1 MDNIKRVALYIR
13 VSTEEQVLHGD
24 SIRTQTEALEQYA
37 KDNGFIVVDKYI
49 DEGYSATNLKRPS
62 LQRMLEDI
70 KENKID
76 LILLTKIDRFSRG
89 VKNFYKIIEILEK
102 HKCDWK
108 TILENYDSSTAAGRL
123 HINIMLSVAENE
135 ASQTSERI
143 KFVFN
148 NKIRRGEV
156 ITGSVSFGYKI
167 VDKHLAIDEEKA
179 EIVRECFNSY
189 EKFTSMIRALQHI
202 NSSFN
207 TNFSY
212 NFVYRILKN
221 NIYTGTYIHNDLVV
235 ENFCDA
241 IISSEQFNIVQKL
254 LLKNTKVYNNK
265 YLNTLGMQY
274 IFSGMVICKCG
285 RKMSGTYSLSRDKII
300 YKYYRCHV
308 SQTSKKCANT
318 KRLSEKKIEAFL
330 LKNVRKQLEETI
342 LKHESNNKKIKSK
355 NNNNQLKNKIK
366 KQINKLQD
374 LYFDD
379 LIDKEDYKLKYQNLN
394 AQLIELENNNR
405 EGKNSIINLQSIRSF
420 LEINFEEIYSDL
432 NDQEKRTLWTSIID
446 TIVIDENKNLTIN
459 FL

>member
-13 VSTEEQVLHGD
+13 VSTEEQALHGD
-24 SIRTQTEALEQYA
+24 SIRTQTEALEQYS
-37 KDNGFIVVDKYI
+37 KDNNFIIVDKYV
-49 DEGYSATNLKRPS
+49 DEGYSATNLKRPN

-89 VKNFYKIIEILEK
+89 VKNFYKIMETLEK

-135 ASQTSERI
+135 AAQTSERI
-143 KFVFN
+143 KFVFQD
-148 NKIRRGEV
+148 KLKRKEIV
-156 ITGSVSFGYKI
+156 SGSNPFGYKI
-167 VDKHLAIDEEKA
+167 VDKHLVIDEEKA
-179 EIVRECFNSY
+179 EIVKECFNSY

-221 NIYTGTYIHNDLVV
+221 NIYVGTYIHNDLVV

-254 LLKNTKVYNNK
+254 LSKNTKVYNNK
-265 YLNTLGMQY
+265 YLNSLGMQY
-274 IFSGMVICKCG
+274 IFSGMVICQCG
-285 RKMSGTYSLSRDKII
+285 RKMSGTYSLSTDKRI

-308 SQTSKKCANT
+308 SQTSKKCDNT
-318 KRLSEKKIEAFL
+318 KRLSEKKIEIFL
-330 LKNVRKQLEETI
+330 LKNVRTELEKI
-342 LKHESNNKKIKSK
+342 AFKYDSNNKKIKSK
-355 NNNNQLKNKIK
+355 NNNQLKSKIK
-366 KQINKLQD
+366 KQITKLQD

-379 LIDKEDYKLKYQNLN
+379 LIDKEDYKLKYQKLN
-394 AQLIELENNNR
+394 MQLIELENNKS
-405 EGKNSIINLQSIRSF
+405 EEKNSIINLQAIRSF
-420 LEINFEEIYSDL
+420 LEINFEEIYTDL

-446 TIVIDENKNLTIN
+446 TIVIDENKNLTIK

>member
-1 MDNIKRVALYIR
+1 MDKIKRVALYIR

-37 KDNGFIVVDKYI
+37 KDNNFIIVDKYI
-49 DEGYSATNLKRPS
+49 YEGSSATNLKRPN
-62 LQRMLEDI
+62 LQRMIEDV
-70 KENKID
+70 KNNKID
-76 LILLTKIDRFSRG
+76 LVMITKIDRLSRG
-89 VKNFYKIIEILEK
+89 VKNYYKIMETLEK

-156 ITGSVSFGYKI
+156 ISGSTPFGYKI
-167 VDKHLAIDEEKA
+167 VDKHLVIDEEKA
-179 EIVRECFNSY
+179 EIVRECFISY
-189 EKFTSMIRALQHI
+189 EKLTSMIKVLQHI
-202 NSSFN
+202 NNSFDA
-207 TNFSY
+207 NFSY
-212 NFVYRILKN
+212 NFIYKLLKN

-235 ENFCDA
+235 ENFCNA
-241 IISSEQFNIVQKL
+241 IISSEQFNTVQKL
-254 LLKNTKVYNNK
+254 LSKNTKVYNNK
-265 YLNTLGMQY
+265 YLNSLGMQY
-274 IFSGMVICKCG
+274 IFSSMVICKCG
-285 RKMSGTYSLSRDKII
+285 RKMSGTYCLSSDKKI

-308 SQTSKKCANT
+308 SQTTKKCSNT
-318 KRLSEKKIEAFL
+318 KRLSEKKLEAFL
-330 LKNVRKQLEETI
+330 LKNVRRQLEEI
-342 LKHESNNKKIKSK
+342 AFGYESNNNKSKNK

-379 LIDKEDYKLKYQNLN
+379 LIDKEDYKLKYQKLN
-394 AQLIELENNNR
+394 TQLIKLENNNS
-405 EGKNSIINLQSIRSF
+405 EEKKSIINLKNIRSF
-420 LEINFEEIYSDL
+420 LEINFEKIYSDL
-432 NDQEKRTLWTSIID
+432 SDQEKRTLWTSIID

>member
-1 MDNIKRVALYIR
+1 MDKIKRVALYIR

-37 KDNGFIVVDKYI
+37 KDNNFIIVDKYI

-108 TILENYDSSTAAGRL
+108 TILEDYDSGTAAGRL

-156 ITGSVSFGYKI
+156 ISGSTPFGYKI
-167 VDKHLAIDEEKA
+167 VDKHLVIDEEKA
-179 EIVRECFNSY
+179 EIVRECFISY
-189 EKFTSMIRALQHI
+189 EKLTSMIKVLQHI
-202 NSSFN
+202 NNSFN
-207 TNFSY
+207 ANFSY
-212 NFVYRILKN
+212 NFVYKLLRD
-221 NIYTGTYIHNDLVV
+221 NIYTGIYIRNDFVV

-241 IISSEQFNIVQKL
+241 IISPEQFETVQKL
-254 LLKNTKVYNNK
+254 LSKNAKVYNNK
-265 YLNTLGMQY
+265 FLNNLGMQY

-285 RKMSGTYSLSRDKII
+285 RKMSGTYSLSTDKRI
-300 YKYYRCHV
+300 YKYYRCHI
-308 SQTSKKCANT
+308 SQTTKKCDNT
-318 KRLSEKKIEAFL
+318 KRLSEKKLEIFL
-330 LKNVRKQLEETI
+330 LKNVRKQLEEI
-342 LKHESNNKKIKSK
+342 AFRHESNNTKPKSK
-355 NNNNQLKNKIK
+355 NNNKQLQDKIK

-379 LIDKEDYKLKYQNLN
+379 LIDKENYKLKYQKLN
-394 AQLIELENNNR
+394 TQLIELEKNKS
-405 EGKNSIINLQSIRSF
+405 EEKNSIINLQAIKSF
-420 LEINFEEIYSDL
+420 LEINFEEIYADL

-446 TIVIDENKNLTIN
+446 TIVIDENKNPTII